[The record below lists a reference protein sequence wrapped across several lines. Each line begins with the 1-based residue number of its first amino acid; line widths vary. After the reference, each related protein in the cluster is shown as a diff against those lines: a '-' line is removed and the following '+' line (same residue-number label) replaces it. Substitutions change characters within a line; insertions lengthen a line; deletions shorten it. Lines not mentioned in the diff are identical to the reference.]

1 MNEERERGW
10 ISFKAEIV
18 HLTGST
24 LTQPQLISSPTLVEV
39 NGQDHAIPSL
49 GGGGGVGGA

>member
-49 GGGGGVGGA
+49 GGGWGVGGA